1 MTTPWHHIDVES
13 RGDLRCVRLRRT
25 RVEEASIDA
34 LGDELLA
41 AGSEEGCR
49 RLALSL
55 GPQPP
60 DCLYSIFLGKLIA
73 VQRRL
78 RQLGRTLVLCEA
90 GPEVLA
96 IFGACKLVDH
106 FTFVADF
113 DAAATT

>member
-1 MTTPWHHIDVES
+1 MSTAWQHITVEA
-13 RGDLRCVRLRRT
+13 RGDLRCVRLRQT
-25 RVEEASIDA
+25 RIEEASIDG
-34 LGDELLA
+34 LGDELIA
-41 AGSEEGCR
+41 AASEEGCA

-73 VQRRL
+73 VQRQL
-78 RQLGRTLVLCEA
+78 RDMGRTLLLCEA
-90 GPEVLA
+90 GPEVQA
-96 IFGACKLVDH
+96 IFAACKLVDH